1 MGSAEWKQIMACLYS
16 ATISMNMFIR
26 TTVHDQSIVSVGA
39 GDVVYTWVRFWE
51 EMKMKLLA
59 DILTALRIVLA
70 VIIGWIALARHDP
83 MGFQAIFWLTI
94 VAFMT
99 DWLDGPIARRT
110 QDTTQTWLGYH
121 DFEIDLM
128 ITFALGITLVTYQII
143 WPVLLAIGIFI
154 VWLAWRAFFAQRKIE
169 IWKTGIWPDHKDD
182 SRDSM
187 LIESMMAVIDF
198 SFLYLVWQQD
208 FDLFKIVLIWILAVS
223 ILNPKRSL
231 ARVTGFIDV
240 LKRILPRKS

>member
-1 MGSAEWKQIMACLYS
+1 
-16 ATISMNMFIR
+16 
-26 TTVHDQSIVSVGA
+26 
-39 GDVVYTWVRFWE
+39 
-51 EMKMKLLA
+51 MKLLA
-59 DILTALRIVLA
+59 DTLTALRIVLA
-70 VIIGWIALARHDP
+70 VIIGWIALTRHDP

-94 VAFMT
+94 AAFMT

-110 QDTTQTWLGYH
+110 KDQDQTWLGYH

-143 WPVLLAIGIFI
+143 WPVLVSIGIFI
-154 VWLAWRAFFAQRKIE
+154 VWFSWRAFIAKQKLEF
-169 IWKTGIWPDHKDD
+169 WKTGIWPDHKVDT
-182 SRDSM
+182 RDSM
-187 LIESMMAVIDF
+187 LIEAMMAVIDF

-208 FDLFKIVLIWILAVS
+208 LELFKLVLIWIFAVS

-240 LKRILPRKS
+240 LKRILPRRAGTEGSGEEQVQGKS